1 MTIEKIQEFVGA
13 PMTGIWDKIT
23 VEKVC
28 EFQKQHKLSET
39 GLPSRKLKEFIEELI
54 ARKTRST
61 KRKEQKI
68 K

>member
-13 PMTGIWDKIT
+13 PMTGIWDKQT

-28 EFQKQHKLSET
+28 DFQKRHRLSET
-39 GLPSRKLKEFIEELI
+39 GLPSRTLREYIEELI
-54 ARKTRST
+54 ARKARSS
-61 KRKEQKI
+61 KRLQGKI

>member
-13 PMTGIWDKIT
+13 PITGIWDKET

-28 EFQKQHKLSET
+28 EFQKQHKLSEN
-39 GLPSRKLKEFIEELI
+39 GLPSRKLREFIEALI
-54 ARKTRST
+54 AKKLRSA

>member
-13 PMTGIWDKIT
+13 PGTGIWDKLT

-28 EFQKQHKLSET
+28 KFQKKHKLVES
-39 GLPSRKLKEFIEELI
+39 GLPSRALRECIEALI
-54 ARKTRST
+54 EQKSRTT
-61 KRKEQKI
+61 KRSQQKI